1 MKKYLSILV
10 AVMLAALSFTL
21 TSCGDDEPDPVPG
34 TIIDEDDNGGNND
47 NDDPNNPQEIEEL
60 LIGTWESV
68 NDEVTSEYSEDGIFR
83 FEANGN
89 YTQVHFGTGDNG
101 ENVVEFG
108 TWRKKG
114 NSIYITLKDGILAG
128 VTIEFEI
135 VTLTENELVVTMWGY
150 STKCKRVPDSAIDKY
165 L

>member
-21 TSCGDDEPDPVPG
+21 TSCGDD
-34 TIIDEDDNGGNND
+34 DEDEPANSADA
-47 NDDPNNPQEIEEL
+47 EL
-60 LIGTWESV
+60 LIGTWESI
-68 NDEVTSEYSEDGIFR
+68 NDESTSDYSEDGIFR

-108 TWRKKG
+108 TWQKKG
-114 NSIYITLKDGILAG
+114 NSIYITLKDGILAD
-128 VTIEFEI
+128 VTMEFKI
-135 VTLTENELVVTMWGY
+135 VTLNENELVITMWGY

>member
-1 MKKYLSILV
+1 
-10 AVMLAALSFTL
+10 MLAAMSFTL
-21 TSCGDDEPDPVPG
+21 TSCGDDDEDEPD
-34 TIIDEDDNGGNND
+34 
-47 NDDPNNPQEIEEL
+47 NPTDAEL

-114 NSIYITLKDGILAG
+114 NSIYITLKDGIMAD
-128 VTIEFEI
+128 VTIEFKI
-135 VTLTENELVVTMWGY
+135 VTLNEKELVVTMWGY

>member
-34 TIIDEDDNGGNND
+34 TIVDEDDNGGNND

-68 NDEVTSEYSEDGIFR
+68 NDEVTSEYSEDGIFSL
-83 FEANGN
+83 N
-89 YTQVHFGTGDNG
+89 
-101 ENVVEFG
+101 
-108 TWRKKG
+108 
-114 NSIYITLKDGILAG
+114 NS
-128 VTIEFEI
+128 
-135 VTLTENELVVTMWGY
+135 
-150 STKCKRVPDSAIDKY
+150 
-165 L
+165 